1 MSRLL
6 CPWDSPGKNTGVGCH
21 FLSTGD
27 LSCPGIK
34 PAVLALA
41 GGFFTIEP
49 SGKPEIKFW
58 GVCVSRSVVSDSL
71 QSARLLCPWN
81 SPSKNTGVGSSSPS
95 PGDLPDPGIEPRSPA
110 LQVDSLQSEPP
121 GKPSSVL
128 VFPNHSH
135 TQ

>member
-27 LSCPGIK
+27 LSGPGIK
-34 PAVLALA
+34 PALAC
-41 GGFFTIEP
+41 GFFTTELP
-49 SGKPEIKFW
+49 GKPEIRFW
-58 GVCVSRSVVSDSL
+58 GVCVSHSVVSDSL

-95 PGDLPDPGIEPRSPA
+95 PGDLPDPGIEPQSPA
-110 LQVDSLQSEPP
+110 LQVDSLQSEPQ

-128 VFPNHSH
+128 VFPNHSC